1 MVVPNLETKCFLY
14 CRGYDILF
22 PERINAMNSRYHYS
36 DKEKAELL
44 SNPYTCRVTD
54 CKVIFNLEFKQLV
67 INNIDKPGMT
77 SRKIFKLAGYRDELF
92 TLHSM
97 EYAINSI
104 RKEASSPEGLKEP
117 APLKK
122 TPPKKKS
129 TESELKELQDRV
141 ILLEQQIEFL
151 KKSQFLKS
159 QKQSVRSNSS
169 G

>member
-1 MVVPNLETKCFLY
+1 
-14 CRGYDILF
+14 
-22 PERINAMNSRYHYS
+22 MNPMHHYS

-54 CKVIFNLEFKQLV
+54 CKVVFNLEFKLLV

-77 SRKIFKLAGYRDELF
+77 ARKVFKLAGYRDELF
-92 TLHSM
+92 SLKSM
-97 EYAINSI
+97 ENTVKSI
-104 RKEASSPEGLKEP
+104 RKEASSAEGLKEP

-122 TPPKKKS
+122 TPPKKK
-129 TESELKELQDRV
+129 TAESEIKELQDRL

-151 KKSQFLKS
+151 KKSQFLKK
-159 QKQSVRSNSS
+159 QNQSVKSNSS

>member
-1 MVVPNLETKCFLY
+1 
-14 CRGYDILF
+14 
-22 PERINAMNSRYHYS
+22 MNPMHHYS

-54 CKVIFNLEFKQLV
+54 CKVVFNLEFKLLV

-77 SRKIFKLAGYRDELF
+77 ARKVFKLAGYRDELF
-92 TLHSM
+92 SLKSM
-97 EYAINSI
+97 ENTVKSI
-104 RKEASSPEGLKEP
+104 RKEASSAEGLKEP

-122 TPPKKKS
+122 TPPKKK
-129 TESELKELQDRV
+129 TAESEIKELQNRL

-151 KKSQFLKS
+151 KKSQFLKK
-159 QKQSVRSNSS
+159 QNQSVKSNSS